1 MARLRKTTPELENV
15 SPANKTTKKA
25 LSKEELLT
33 SIKLSI
39 KCKNETQ
46 KKLMNA
52 IKDNDVTIC
61 TGVAGTGKTLI
72 SVYEALTLFKAHPNT
87 YKEIKLVKSITQ
99 LKNEELGTLPGD
111 EKDKLKFHMMSFLDA
126 FHKLIGEDLTN
137 KLIESGLIKMEVF
150 GAIRGRSFTNSIIII
165 DEFQNISKDNGK
177 TFLTRFSEDTKVIVL
192 GDSGQIDLRN
202 KKDSALEPLIN
213 KVKNRPT
220 EGVSVVIF
228 DKSDV
233 VRHRLTSY
241 FIDIFESITE
251 DDEPKKVNTEATPK
265 TTKPKPLGKGS
276 YIGNFKLGKKD
287 SKITWLRKLKIFFKR
302 KFK

>member
-1 MARLRKTTPELENV
+1 MSRVRKLNSETTTQTRN
-15 SPANKTTKKA
+15 TKQP
-25 LSKEELLT
+25 LTKEQLLQ
-33 SIKLSI
+33 SIRLSI

-46 KKLMNA
+46 KKLIHT
-52 IKDNDVTIC
+52 IKNNDVTIC

-72 SVYEALTLFKAHPNT
+72 SVYEALNLFKSQPET

-137 KLIESGLIKMEVF
+137 KFIELGLIKMEVF

-165 DEFQNISKDNGK
+165 DEFQNISKDNAK

-192 GDSGQIDLRN
+192 GDSGQIDLKN
-202 KKDSALEPLIN
+202 KKDSALEPLVN
-213 KVKNRPT
+213 KVKNRPV
-220 EGVSVVIF
+220 EGVDIVVF
-228 DKSDV
+228 DKADV

-241 FIDIFESITE
+241 FIDVFESIIS
-251 DDEPKKVNTEATPK
+251 DDEPKKVVNTNI
-265 TTKPKPLGKGS
+265 PKPPKDRIIKEG
-276 YIGNFKLGKKD
+276 GKK
-287 SKITWLRKLKIFFKR
+287 IWLRKLKIFFKR
-302 KFK
+302 RFK